1 MENSDAMKRYP
12 LHTTPYFRRSSTIFS
27 PSVPSS
33 HFNSPIR
40 GSTPRITD
48 NCRCPCTCANE
59 LSNLSSAGDPDP
71 ITRTSRKHWQDDDK
85 ENEAMLPSLPPQKK
99 QRLYAERRST
109 NEKLQNLFQTIDD
122 AGWSMSDFLYYTF
135 RNKDSK
141 GKAVNRDHSHASTVQ
156 KFLSGQTRYNPAHII
171 AFWFNHR
178 DGRLEK
184 QSDLMY
190 LTTVPYTEI
199 KPVRPCLTSFAV
211 QIVERRLV
219 QEAINAV
226 KPSSGLHAVASR
238 KSALK
243 KAEWV
248 DVGATTAPEV
258 SGVLRTLQPLTWYYL
273 TQIATRKPRVR
284 GGIVQVRKRRPVE
297 AVSTIMATFLE
308 PSHAMSF

>member
-12 LHTTPYFRRSSTIFS
+12 LHTIS

-156 KFLSGQTRYNPAHII
+156 KFLSGQGFANTLNLDIMGLIRQEL
-171 AFWFNHR
+171 
-178 DGRLEK
+178 LE
-184 QSDLMY
+184 D
-190 LTTVPYTEI
+190 
-199 KPVRPCLTSFAV
+199 TSA
-211 QIVERRLV
+211 QGIT
-219 QEAINAV
+219 
-226 KPSSGLHAVASR
+226 S
-238 KSALK
+238 
-243 KAEWV
+243 
-248 DVGATTAPEV
+248 
-258 SGVLRTLQPLTWYYL
+258 LRT
-273 TQIATRKPRVR
+273 
-284 GGIVQVRKRRPVE
+284 E
-297 AVSTIMATFLE
+297 
-308 PSHAMSF
+308 